1 MTGSNK
7 SVMAFN
13 LSYLF
18 DRHELLSEG
27 MDELVE
33 LFAIRKLQPLNIQ
46 SFPLAQAAE
55 AHRALESGSTTGKL
69 VLSTTAASR

>member
-18 DRHELLSEG
+18 ERHDLLAEG

-33 LFAIRKLQPLNIQ
+33 LFAVRKLTPLDIQ
-46 SFPLAQAAE
+46 SFPLGQAGE
-55 AHRALESGSTTGKL
+55 AHRALESGTTTGKL
-69 VLSTTAASR
+69 VLSTGVASL